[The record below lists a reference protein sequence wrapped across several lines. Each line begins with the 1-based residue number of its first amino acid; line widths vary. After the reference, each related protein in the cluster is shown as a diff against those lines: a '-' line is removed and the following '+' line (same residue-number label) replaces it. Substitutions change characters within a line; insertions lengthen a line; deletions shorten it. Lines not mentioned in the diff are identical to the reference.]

1 MSGGI
6 YGRITNSIEG
16 NMIHKRQRVSEA
28 KRSGGLISTRACRRN
43 RWHETGLLMD
53 GANRRNCWRE
63 MGLLMDGANRR
74 GFRQA
79 RWLMALMVLVTPF
92 VLVTPLVLVAQPGL
106 ATGPG
111 PVVHGEV
118 APIEATPI
126 EGLTVELFPGEVVLA
141 STPRQSVSKPT
152 SYARAGAG
160 GIESEGLSL
169 APGVSVER
177 APRGGLSFGMGS
189 EDAVRDHLLQGY
201 LDRQLQMRRNKHI
214 LLGWGA
220 ANVASGLALYATDYR
235 DFGVMNASWGAINAG
250 IALLAMRG
258 ATDPDTA
265 PSYADMLR
273 EEQQFN
279 RIVALNT
286 GLDVGYMIAGLW
298 MMTDGRDSMVRQYG
312 TSIVVQGAFLFAYDL
327 WLTVESTRYLNRLT
341 IAPTLNGVSVRL
353 SW

>member
-1 MSGGI
+1 M
-6 YGRITNSIEG
+6 
-16 NMIHKRQRVSEA
+16 
-28 KRSGGLISTRACRRN
+28 
-43 RWHETGLLMD
+43 
-53 GANRRNCWRE
+53 
-63 MGLLMDGANRR
+63 
-74 GFRQA
+74 
-79 RWLMALMVLVTPF
+79 
-92 VLVTPLVLVAQPGL
+92 TPLVLVAQPGL

-152 SYARAGAG
+152 SYARAGTG
-160 GIESEGLSL
+160 GVKSEGLSFGSRSERGTRAARRVIL
-169 APGVSVER
+169 RYGVRKTLSVTT
-177 APRGGLSFGMGS
+177 
-189 EDAVRDHLLQGY
+189 LLQGY

-258 ATDPDTA
+258 ATDSDTT
-265 PSYADMLR
+265 PSYAEMLR

-298 MMTDGRDSMVRQYG
+298 MMTDGAG
-312 TSIVVQGAFLFAYDL
+312 LHGADNTGRPSWCRAPFCLPYDL
-327 WLTVESTRYLNRLT
+327 WLTVESTPIT
-341 IAPTLNGVSVRL
+341 
-353 SW
+353 

>member
-1 MSGGI
+1 
-6 YGRITNSIEG
+6 
-16 NMIHKRQRVSEA
+16 
-28 KRSGGLISTRACRRN
+28 
-43 RWHETGLLMD
+43 
-53 GANRRNCWRE
+53 
-63 MGLLMDGANRR
+63 
-74 GFRQA
+74 
-79 RWLMALMVLVTPF
+79 MALV

-118 APIEATPI
+118 APIEGTPIEGI

-152 SYARAGAG
+152 SYARAGTG
-160 GIESEGLSL
+160 GVKSEGLSL

-258 ATDPDTA
+258 ATDSDTT
-265 PSYADMLR
+265 PSYAEMLR